1 EAILP
6 EVREG
11 FDLIAASLSRAH
23 ARRSQRQLVVSIT
36 PSIAAKWLMPRLEG
50 FLAAHPDVEVRIDA
64 TTRLVDFARE
74 DVDVALR
81 FGAGNWPAL
90 EAPRRLCA
98 GTWPALEAAR
108 LMEEEASPVCSPQ
121 LLAGGKAGRRP
132 LREPRD
138 LR

>member
-50 FLAAHPDVEVRIDA
+50 FIAAHPEVDVRIDA

-90 EAPRRLCA
+90 EV
-98 GTWPALEAAR
+98 TR
-108 LMEEEASPVCSPQ
+108 LMEEEAFPVCSP
-121 LLAGGKAGRRP
+121 K
-132 LREPRD
+132 
-138 LR
+138 